1 MGRRRGPRLITLT
14 SDIGSAYAA
23 QMKGV
28 LARRRPP
35 GTVVD
40 LAHDLR
46 PHAVGEAAFLLRAMA
61 VGFPAGTVHVAVV
74 DPGVGGRRAPI
85 AIECADGSTLVGP
98 DNGVLMP
105 LAEALGRPRAFRIEP
120 NRLESQSRTGTTFD
134 GRDLFA
140 PTAGLLAEG
149 VAAARLGPPIRPKR
163 YSIPTAKPMRAGARG
178 EVVHEDRFG
187 NLVTNIPTEWVPVG
201 TVRVELRL
209 GGGST
214 RAVPFGTSYEEL
226 RRGRLGCLGSSF
238 GLVEVAVAEG
248 NAARRLGASV
258 GSAVET
264 RWPPRTTSPSPGR
277 ARAGIVAATSARG
290 HRSAHVRR

>member
-1 MGRRRGPRLITLT
+1 MARRRGPRLITLT

-23 QMKGV
+23 QMKAI

-46 PHAVGEAAFLLRAMA
+46 PHAVGEAAFLLRSMA

-74 DPGVGGRRAPI
+74 DPGVGGTRAPI
-85 AIECADGSTLVGP
+85 VVECADGSTLVGP

-105 LAEALGRPRAFRIEP
+105 LAEALGRPKAFRILPE
-120 NRLESQSRTGTTFD
+120 RLEPHSRVGTTFD

-140 PTAGLLAEG
+140 PVAAQLAEG
-149 VAAARLGPPIRPKR
+149 VPARRLGR
-163 YSIPTAKPMRAGARG
+163 PMRPHRYAVPSARRSREGARG

-187 NLVTNIPTEWVPVG
+187 NLVTNVPTEWIPTG
-201 TVRVELRL
+201 IRTLRVRLAGASQR
-209 GGGST
+209 T
-214 RAVPFGTSYEEL
+214 MPFGTRYEEW
-226 RRGRLGCLGSSF
+226 GKGQAGALGSSF

-248 NAARRLGASV
+248 NAARRFRVTV
-258 GSAVET
+258 GGAVEL
-264 RWPPRTTSPSPGR
+264 RWLSRT
-277 ARAGIVAATSARG
+277 
-290 HRSAHVRR
+290 